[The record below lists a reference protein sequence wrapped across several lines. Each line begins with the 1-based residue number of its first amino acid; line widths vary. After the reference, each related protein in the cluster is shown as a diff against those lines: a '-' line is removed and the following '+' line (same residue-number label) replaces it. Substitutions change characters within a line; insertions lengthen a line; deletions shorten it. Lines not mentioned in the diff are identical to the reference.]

1 MRTTIVRNNDKSV
14 TLTYQD
20 TANYLPQVEKY
31 VAKQGLVWYLS
42 PYGEFRVNRHL
53 IIVSNDNHMVALECE
68 DENNLLEVIRK
79 ARKAWCQKVNRQL
92 TPRRKRI

>member
-1 MRTTIVRNNDKSV
+1 MRTTIIRNKDKSV

-42 PYGEFRVNRHL
+42 PYGGEFMVNHYL
-53 IIVSNDNHMVALECE
+53 NVISNDNRMVALECE

-79 ARKAWCQKVNRQL
+79 ARKAWCQKRN
-92 TPRRKRI
+92 K